1 MSSRRLAKTTQ
12 RPDDDHVSP
21 EGVCGKPFLLP
32 QRNPEHNMWRLKS
45 YNIPEL
51 VKGEV
56 KLPKERLRELLD
68 APVANRAVVGRAV
81 N

>member
-1 MSSRRLAKTTQ
+1 M
-12 RPDDDHVSP
+12 SP

-32 QRNPEHNMWRLKS
+32 QCNPEHNMWRLKS

-56 KLPKERLRELLD
+56 KLPKERLRKLLD